1 MHSNDECT
9 IIKNKDMMHAIHSVN
24 HAKSTPSEDLI
35 LSLATVRLNLY
46 SKVATSSRIK
56 D

>member
-9 IIKNKDMMHAIHSVN
+9 IIKNKDTMQAIHSVN
-24 HAKSTPSEDLI
+24 HTKSTPSEDLI
-35 LSLATVRLNLY
+35 LSLATVRINLY
-46 SKVATSSRIK
+46 SKVAPSSRIE

>member
-24 HAKSTPSEDLI
+24 HAKSTPSEDL
-35 LSLATVRLNLY
+35 LATVRLNLY
-46 SKVATSSRIK
+46 SKVATSSRIE